1 MEYEKLLEIVG
12 DEAVFESGLLLAGS
26 EDPLNVY
33 RQLSRWVSAGKI
45 YQLRRGVYTLAA
57 PYRKTILHPFL
68 AANRLQPASYVS
80 LQSALSYYGMIPEY
94 TPVTTSVT
102 TRRPE
107 NLTTP
112 LGRFHYQH
120 IDQRWFHAY
129 RLLELK
135 NEQSAFVAT
144 PAKAL
149 LDLIYLHPG
158 ADKQEYL
165 VELRLQFMEQID
177 MIELNQLADQ
187 ANKPKLKRAVEII
200 QQLREEEMT
209 GYEIL

>member
-1 MEYEKLLEIVG
+1 M
-12 DEAVFESGLLLAGS
+12 
-26 EDPLNVY
+26 
-33 RQLSRWVSAGKI
+33 
-45 YQLRRGVYTLAA
+45 
-57 PYRKTILHPFL
+57 
-68 AANRLQPASYVS
+68 
-80 LQSALSYYGMIPEY
+80 
-94 TPVTTSVT
+94 
-102 TRRPE
+102 
-107 NLTTP
+107 
-112 LGRFHYQH
+112 
-120 IDQRWFHAY
+120 
-129 RLLELK
+129 
-135 NEQSAFVAT
+135 AT